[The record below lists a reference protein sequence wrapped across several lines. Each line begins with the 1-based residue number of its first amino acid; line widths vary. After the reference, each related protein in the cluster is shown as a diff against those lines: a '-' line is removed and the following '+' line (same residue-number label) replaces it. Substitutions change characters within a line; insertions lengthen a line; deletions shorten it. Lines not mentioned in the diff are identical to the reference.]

1 MSNLTGIYSQEKA
14 DAAPDFS
21 PAPEGNY
28 TVMITEAEMK
38 PTLKGGQRLALD
50 IEIVDGEHKGK
61 KLWGSLNLVNSNPT
75 AEGIAQREFA
85 SICKGVGLDPSK
97 VTDTSEIKMKPFVA
111 KLGIEGYEDKEGKPK
126 SKNVVA
132 SYETNGTA
140 PQEQA
145 APPAAAQPA
154 PARTW

>member
-1 MSNLTGIYSQEKA
+1 MSNLTGIYSQAKA

-38 PTLKGGQRLALD
+38 PTQSGGQRLALD

-61 KLWGSLNLVNSNPT
+61 KFWDSLNLVNQSAV
-75 AEGIAQREFA
+75 AEGIAQRSFA
-85 SICKGVGLDPSK
+85 QICQGIGLDPSK
-97 VTDTSEIKMKPFVA
+97 VTDTSEIKMKPFAV
-111 KLGIEGYEDKEGKPK
+111 KLKIEGYTDKEGKPK

-132 SYETNGTA
+132 SYEANGSA

-145 APPAAAQPA
+145 APPAAAPA